1 MRSSK
6 VAQYGLFAAL
16 AILMGYV
23 EMLIP
28 LPLLVP
34 GMKLG
39 LANVIIVI
47 VLYHMDIKSAFF
59 ISLVRVLMSG
69 LLFQGFA
76 GLLYSLAGALLSLG
90 VMALLKKTGKVSITG
105 VSVMGGVFHNVGQ
118 IIVAAAVVEN
128 IKMAYYLPFLLVTGV
143 VTGFVIGAGAFLQ
156 AKNDEFH
163 KNKKNVSVP
172 LNRGLFSA
180 KIVCNTRT
188 TACCIHKREIRNG
201 KKKFR

>member
-47 VLYHMDIKSAFF
+47 VLYHMDAKSAFF

-143 VTGFVIGAGAFLQ
+143 VTGFVIGAVARLALGYLQ
-156 AKNDEFH
+156 
-163 KNKKNVSVP
+163 
-172 LNRGLFSA
+172 R
-180 KIVCNTRT
+180 RT
-188 TACCIHKREIRNG
+188 
-201 KKKFR
+201 

>member
-47 VLYHMDIKSAFF
+47 ALYHMDTKSAFF

-76 GLLYSLAGALLSLG
+76 GLLYSLAGALLSLA

-143 VTGFVIGAGAFLQ
+143 VTGFVIGAVARLALGYLQ
-156 AKNDEFH
+156 
-163 KNKKNVSVP
+163 
-172 LNRGLFSA
+172 R
-180 KIVCNTRT
+180 RT
-188 TACCIHKREIRNG
+188 
-201 KKKFR
+201 

>member
-6 VAQYGLFAAL
+6 VAQYGLFASL

-47 VLYHMDIKSAFF
+47 VLYHMDTKSALF

-76 GLLYSLAGALLSLG
+76 GLLYSLAGALLSLA

-143 VTGFVIGAGAFLQ
+143 VTGFVIGAVARLALGYLQ
-156 AKNDEFH
+156 
-163 KNKKNVSVP
+163 
-172 LNRGLFSA
+172 R
-180 KIVCNTRT
+180 RT
-188 TACCIHKREIRNG
+188 
-201 KKKFR
+201 

>member
-47 VLYHMDIKSAFF
+47 VLYHMDAKSAFF

-76 GLLYSLAGALLSLG
+76 GLMYSLAGALLSLG

-143 VTGFVIGAGAFLQ
+143 VTGFVIGAVARLALGYLQ
-156 AKNDEFH
+156 
-163 KNKKNVSVP
+163 
-172 LNRGLFSA
+172 R
-180 KIVCNTRT
+180 RT
-188 TACCIHKREIRNG
+188 
-201 KKKFR
+201 

>member
-28 LPLLVP
+28 PPLLVP

-47 VLYHMDIKSAFF
+47 VLYHMDTKSAFF

-76 GLLYSLAGALLSLG
+76 GLLYSLAGALLSLA

-143 VTGFVIGAGAFLQ
+143 VTGFVIGAVARLALGYLQ
-156 AKNDEFH
+156 
-163 KNKKNVSVP
+163 
-172 LNRGLFSA
+172 R
-180 KIVCNTRT
+180 RT
-188 TACCIHKREIRNG
+188 
-201 KKKFR
+201 